1 MGDGAQK
8 QKQASRPPPKKSTSF
23 RLWRHACID
32 LKQVQKDDIW

>member
-1 MGDGAQK
+1 MGEAAQK
-8 QKQASRPPPKKSTSF
+8 QKQASRPPKKSTSF